1 MIQPETSLNRALKSL
16 KRASIEPQRE
26 QVLTRNIK
34 DEKLQK
40 WFLKMAGEIASLD
53 AADPT
58 VSGRKMQQLLSAME
72 DVEQFHQIESN
83 QHVKHFLGDAREL
96 LRQMVRTVGLL
107 LSLLAL
113 QVQKSAKTD
122 TTGGR
127 ARVAA
132 ANGAQSQRRL
142 Y

>member
-1 MIQPETSLNRALKSL
+1 M
-16 KRASIEPQRE
+16 
-26 QVLTRNIK
+26 LTRNIK
-34 DEKLQK
+34 DEKLQT

-96 LRQMVRTVGLL
+96 LRQMVRTVSLL
-107 LSLLAL
+107 LSLLAV
-113 QVQKSAKTD
+113 QVQKVQKLTRLGD
-122 TTGGR
+122 
-127 ARVAA
+127 ARELLRQVVRTVNVGFTQALLGLYS
-132 ANGAQSQRRL
+132 GAIKALFWR
-142 Y
+142 YEG

>member
-1 MIQPETSLNRALKSL
+1 M
-16 KRASIEPQRE
+16 
-26 QVLTRNIK
+26 LTRNIK

-96 LRQMVRTVGLL
+96 LRQMVRTVSLL
-107 LSLLAL
+107 LSLLAV
-113 QVQKSAKTD
+113 QVQKVQKLTRLGD
-122 TTGGR
+122 
-127 ARVAA
+127 ARELLRQVVRTVNVGFTEALL
-132 ANGAQSQRRL
+132 RL
-142 Y
+142 YSGAIKALFWRYEG

>member
-1 MIQPETSLNRALKSL
+1 M
-16 KRASIEPQRE
+16 
-26 QVLTRNIK
+26 LTRNIK

-96 LRQMVRTVGLL
+96 LRQMVRTVNLGFTEALL
-107 LSLLAL
+107 RLCSGAIKAL
-113 QVQKSAKTD
+113 F
-122 TTGGR
+122 
-127 ARVAA
+127 
-132 ANGAQSQRRL
+132 RR

>member
-1 MIQPETSLNRALKSL
+1 
-16 KRASIEPQRE
+16 
-26 QVLTRNIK
+26 VLTRNIK

-96 LRQMVRTVGLL
+96 LRQMVRTVSLL
-107 LSLLAL
+107 LSLLAV
-113 QVQKSAKTD
+113 QVQKVQKLTRMGD
-122 TTGGR
+122 
-127 ARVAA
+127 ARELLRQVVRTVNVGFTEALL
-132 ANGAQSQRRL
+132 RL
-142 Y
+142 YSGAIKALFWRYEG

>member
-1 MIQPETSLNRALKSL
+1 M
-16 KRASIEPQRE
+16 
-26 QVLTRNIK
+26 LTRNIK

-53 AADPT
+53 AADAT

-72 DVEQFHQIESN
+72 DVEQFHQIENN

-96 LRQMVRTVGLL
+96 LRQMVRTVNAGFTD
-107 LSLLAL
+107 SGAIKAL
-113 QVQKSAKTD
+113 F
-122 TTGGR
+122 
-127 ARVAA
+127 
-132 ANGAQSQRRL
+132 RR